1 MYETELFEI
10 EDGYGFNILRD
21 GVIEIHQ
28 EFKPGASG
36 FIRMSRT
43 EAEQEAQEIIGRL
56 TNGN

>member
-1 MYETELFEI
+1 MYESELFEI
-10 EDGYGFNILRD
+10 EGGYGFNIMRD
-21 GVIEIHQ
+21 GTVEIHQ

-36 FIRMSRT
+36 FIRMTRN